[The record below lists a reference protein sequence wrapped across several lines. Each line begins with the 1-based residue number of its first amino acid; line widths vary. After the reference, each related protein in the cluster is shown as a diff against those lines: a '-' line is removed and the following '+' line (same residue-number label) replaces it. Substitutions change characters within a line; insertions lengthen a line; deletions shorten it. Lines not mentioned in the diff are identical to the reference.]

1 MINIFLENKKNV
13 RYGTFLQNLLQNETW
28 DPDPKE
34 KVLLIRHTGKNKN
47 ELKM

>member
-47 ELKM
+47 EWKM